1 MILIKNEQTFPI
13 DTEKLKESAQIILDA
28 LDYSD
33 FDLGILLA
41 TPEVMQEYNKKYRD
55 KDKVTDII
63 SFPFHQIEAGDRIE
77 VTSDEDKSLG
87 DIIICPQYVH
97 DDLERWN
104 TTFQERMDILL
115 VHGICHLLG
124 YDHIKDDDYE
134 VMKLKE
140 AALLEKIV
148 KKSL

>member
-1 MILIKNEQTFPI
+1 MILIKNEQTFPV
-13 DTEKLKESAQIILDA
+13 DTERLKKNTQIILDA
-28 LDYSD
+28 LDYAD

-41 TPEVMQEYNKKYRD
+41 TPEVIQEYNKKYRD

-63 SFPFHQIEAGDRIE
+63 SFPYHQIKADDRIE
-77 VTSDEDKSLG
+77 VKSDEDKNLG

-97 DDLERWN
+97 DDLERWG

-124 YDHIKDDDYE
+124 DDHIDDEDYE
-134 VMKLKE
+134 AMKIKE
-140 AALLEKIV
+140 EELI
-148 KKSL
+148 

>member
-1 MILIKNEQTFPI
+1 MILIKNEQRFTV
-13 DTEKLKESAQIILDA
+13 DTEKLKEHAQIVLDA
-28 LDYSD
+28 LDYPD

-41 TPEVMQEYNKKYRD
+41 TPEVIQDYNKKYRD

-63 SFPFHQIEAGDRIE
+63 SFAYHQIEAGDRIE
-77 VTSDEDKSLG
+77 ATSDEDKNLG

-97 DDLERWN
+97 DDLERWD

-124 YDHIKDDDYE
+124 YDHIADADYE

-140 AALLEKIV
+140 AALLEKI
-148 KKSL
+148 KKT